1 MIRNK
6 EEKNLIFY
14 FAIEILY
21 LAFVYWSDK
30 PTKLENIYLYGIIRP
45 YRDKLVKM
53 YAVESTMYS
62 KCFKTVA
69 VYNNELE
76 NGELSMAEEFETWNY
91 YITKE
96 HKLGYII

>member
-1 MIRNK
+1 
-6 EEKNLIFY
+6 
-14 FAIEILY
+14 
-21 LAFVYWSDK
+21 
-30 PTKLENIYLYGIIRP
+30 
-45 YRDKLVKM
+45 M